1 MEETLRPTEKD
12 LVPGFQCIVIRPSYV
27 GGKPALLGKR
37 ISVAQIFEA
46 LSEGATHEELIE
58 LYELTETQINEVRK
72 FAATQAFNRP

>member
-12 LVPGFQCIVIRPSYV
+12 LVPRFQCIVIRPGYV

-46 LSEGATHEELIE
+46 LSDGTRQQ
-58 LYELTETQINEVRK
+58 TSQP
-72 FAATQAFNRP
+72 NRNFTRDPS